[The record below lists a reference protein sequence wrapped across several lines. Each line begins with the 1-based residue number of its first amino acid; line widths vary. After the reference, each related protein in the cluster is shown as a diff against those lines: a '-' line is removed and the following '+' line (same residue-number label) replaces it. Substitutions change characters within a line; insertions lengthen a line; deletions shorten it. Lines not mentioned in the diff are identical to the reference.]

1 MASIA
6 ARRRATSPLAALTGK
21 PAEQALSAALTYR
34 TQAPLIDSL
43 LNEIGIAGGSLK
55 ALTTPLV
62 SSATDEINREATI
75 KEQ

>member
-1 MASIA
+1 
-6 ARRRATSPLAALTGK
+6 
-21 PAEQALSAALTYR
+21 
-34 TQAPLIDSL
+34 
-43 LNEIGIAGGSLK
+43 